1 MKTYMLTDVGVVR
14 DNNQDFV
21 WSSNEPVGMLPNLF
35 IVADGMG
42 GHKAGD
48 FASRFCVEEFVGRV
62 RESKGKTIITMIERA
77 VRETNEQL
85 ILQAKNNPNLDG
97 MGTTFVMASVLEDRI
112 LVANIG
118 DSRLYIID
126 SDMEQITMD
135 HSLVAEMVRNGDINE
150 EAARIH
156 PNKNIVTR
164 ALSTNSVVIP
174 DFFEVPRNDNMAILL
189 CSDGLFSMVDNE
201 EIVTIVKENKGNPE
215 MACKTLV
222 HRANEN
228 GGKDN
233 ISVVLIYLNEAE
245 TENEHD

>member
-1 MKTYMLTDVGVVR
+1 MKTYKLTDVGVVR

-21 WSSNEPVGMLPNLF
+21 WSSEEPVGMLPNLF

-62 RESKGKTIITMIERA
+62 RESRDKTMISMIERA

-85 ILQAKNNPNLDG
+85 ILQARNNSNLDG
-97 MGTTFVMASVLEDRI
+97 MGTTFVMASVLEDSI
-112 LVANIG
+112 LIANIG

-126 SDMEQITMD
+126 SGIEQITMD

-164 ALSTNSVVIP
+164 ALSTNAVVVP
-174 DFFEVPRNDNMAILL
+174 DFFEVGRKKDMAVLL
-189 CSDGLFSMVDNE
+189 CSDGLFSMISDE
-201 EIVTIVKENKGNPE
+201 EIASIVRENKGNPE
-215 MACKTLV
+215 SACRELV

-233 ISVVLIYLNEAE
+233 ISVVLIYADEAE
-245 TENEHD
+245 MENEHD